1 MPLNRAT
8 FEWADIDTLL
18 DSVHTLFDEDT
29 VMTQVLRDKDGNF
42 EKLRIH
48 QISTGAVIDPN
59 AVATYD
65 SAPTAST
72 FEDNAGLRWRK
83 TAATTWVNTEA

>member
-1 MPLNRAT
+1 MALNRAT
-8 FEWADIDTLL
+8 FEWADTDALV
-18 DSVHTLFDEDT
+18 DSVHTLFDAAV
-29 VMTQVLRDKDGNF
+29 VMTQVLRDQDGKF

-48 QISTGAVIDPN
+48 QISTGAAIDPN